1 MVEKNA
7 VRRSYDE
14 IAEAYAAQRSE
25 NGRATQF
32 LEGFLESLPDSAR
45 VLDAGCGQGTP
56 VLTRLSESTTATA
69 FGVDFSRGQLELA
82 AANAPGASLVQ
93 GDMTTLPLEA
103 ATVDA
108 VVAYWSLIHIPMDDH
123 QAVVDEFAR
132 VLRPGGRLLL
142 CEGTNRWAGEN
153 PDWLESGVRMEW
165 NIAGADATREQLRTA
180 GFEIADEWGVPEEL
194 NEEKDADDED
204 ADGADAADE
213 DGDENAG
220 EYPWTFFAARLQPD
234 GND

>member
-25 NGRATQF
+25 NGRGTQL
-32 LEGFLESLPDSAR
+32 LERFLESLSDSAR

-82 AANAPGASLVQ
+82 AANAPDAALVQ

-108 VVAYWSLIHIPMDDH
+108 VVAYWSLIHIPMDGH

-132 VLRPGGRLLL
+132 VLRPGGRLLV

-153 PDWLESGVRMEW
+153 PDWIESGVRMEW
-165 NIAGADATREQLRTA
+165 NIAGADATRKQLRNA
-180 GFEIADEWGVPEEL
+180 GFDIVEEWGVPEEL
-194 NEEKDADDED
+194 NEEGDGDDED
-204 ADGADAADE
+204 ANDAGEEADGVDE
-213 DGDENAG
+213 DAD
-220 EYPWTFFAARLQPD
+220 EYPWTFFAARLQPG